1 MSSQD
6 GTFSCFLDHILDLKC
21 KEIQSVIKIIF
32 TSSVFGGQTI
42 GFDNSVKRVLTEHL
56 GLMEIVFVFL

>member
-6 GTFSCFLDHILDLKC
+6 GTFSCFLDHILDLKY

-32 TSSVFGGQTI
+32 TSSVLGVRQ
-42 GFDNSVKRVLTEHL
+42 L
-56 GLMEIVFVFL
+56 GLIIPSNWF